1 MTREMQKIIRERKH
15 EAAEL
20 VRYANPRSKKRP
32 SLKWVTK
39 VLSSH
44 IPYCVVKPVITNVS
58 VMDYNKNRIIK
69 YACFRIETDIGRV
82 FEVRAYQNL
91 KGRTQ
96 EEKEADKT
104 ANFPSGLFKIFGSVI
119 A

>member
-1 MTREMQKIIRERKH
+1 MTREMQMRIKERKH

-32 SLKWVTK
+32 SLEWVTK

-44 IPYCVVKPVITNVS
+44 IPYGSVKPVITNIS
-58 VMDYNKNRIIK
+58 VIEYSKNPIIK
-69 YACFRIETDIGRV
+69 FACFRVETDIGRV

-96 EEKEADKT
+96 EEKEADK
-104 ANFPSGLFKIFGSVI
+104 AADFPSGLFKIFGSVI